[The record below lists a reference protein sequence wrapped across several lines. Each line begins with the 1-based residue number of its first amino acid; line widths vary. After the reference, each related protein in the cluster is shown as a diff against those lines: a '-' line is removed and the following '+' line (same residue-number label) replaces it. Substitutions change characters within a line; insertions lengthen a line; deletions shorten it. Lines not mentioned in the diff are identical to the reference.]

1 MNFVIIYLVGSFL
14 LCMLLMAIEG
24 KNGTGKDSPK
34 PKSPTSSA
42 ISLKVTSPTN
52 YSNILNSLEN
62 IAYSVIVKAIG
73 EVSVAVQVRKIDNT
87 YCKVTCSFFA
97 DISFNGVSF
106 GDGFSVLSNDHVCF
120 ETHLATGFT
129 TPNDVKQEILLQ
141 FHWNNLPVSNTQMSV
156 YDYGGYINTPLI
168 SYSFTAEKTRT

>member
-1 MNFVIIYLVGSFL
+1 MLV
-14 LCMLLMAIEG
+14 MAIEG

-129 TPNDVKQEILLQ
+129 TPNDVKREILLQ
-141 FHWNNLPVSNTQMSV
+141 FNWHDIMVNKTNMSV
-156 YDYGGYINTPLI
+156 LDYGDFVNTPLI
-168 SYSFTAEKTRT
+168 TYSFYAQKQRA